1 MFKPQPSPP
10 ASSVNRPQLSPR
22 SMNGV
27 GSEQASYFVPP
38 TPGAGGNGGEAPPGW
53 PGSTNRA
60 GETGGNENDGGF
72 FGGRNGFNFGGESAN
87 PSTEGGSGSRRTS
100 NGGNENS
107 WASTAPPS
115 FALSPSSTAFNAKF
129 NRLGGFA
136 GSYDIPPTPLYP
148 PAQSPF
154 IPPDAQSQQNPFDV
168 ASSTPSTSGPDPSIS
183 SFQPPSA
190 SSPKFNFAIPSAAT
204 RKLAP
209 RPSLR
214 SSPASSAT
222 APSPAATSRYS
233 QIVPTTLFSLLQT
246 SLASSTA
253 SSPLLVLDIRTHTAY
268 LSERISNSI
277 NVCVPSTLLR
287 RPGFGVE
294 RVQDGLPEHE
304 QEVFAAW
311 NSCETIV
318 AIDAES
324 TTLGEGS
331 SGVASLLAKFERAGF
346 KGKLSWIKGGWYAV
360 KTQARGLPKP
370 EQAKLFQSGSGSA
383 VESTSTSPNVASGS
397 ATSGDKQFNLNQP
410 PQSKKHGRPVLQVR
424 DLPIAA
430 FQLASTSAFVHSGL
444 PSSNNGISVTSPSS
458 DGSSSSRRP
467 NLGKRRKSSNDPS
480 AMDQGGFTLGSGN
493 APPTPIGESPATP
506 RGNVGDSGRNVQA
519 ATKMSSNPFFD
530 NIRQNSEVSLS
541 HLFYIDHRHLS

>member
-1 MFKPQPSPP
+1 MFRPHPSPP
-10 ASSVNRPQLSPR
+10 TSSDNRPQLSPR

-27 GSEQASYFVPP
+27 GAEQASYFIPP
-38 TPGAGGNGGEAPPGW
+38 TPGAGGNGGEAPTGW
-53 PGSTNRA
+53 PGSSSRT
-60 GETGGNENDGGF
+60 GDQGGNENDGGF
-72 FGGRNGFNFGGESAN
+72 FGGGRNGFNFAGESAN
-87 PSTEGGSGSRRTS
+87 PSHEGGSTSRGATT
-100 NGGNENS
+100 GGNENS
-107 WASTAPPS
+107 WASTAPPH

-168 ASSTPSTSGPDPSIS
+168 ASTPSTSGPDPTTS
-183 SFQPPSA
+183 SFQPPSSST

-214 SSPASSAT
+214 SSPVSSAT
-222 APSPAATSRYS
+222 APSPSAAATSRFTP
-233 QIVPTTLFSLLQT
+233 ILPTTLFSLLQT
-246 SLASSTA
+246 SLASSSTCP
-253 SSPLLVLDIRTHTAY
+253 PLLVLDIRTHTAY
-268 LSERISNSI
+268 LSQRLSNSI

-331 SGVASLLAKFERAGF
+331 SGVASLLSKFERAGF
-346 KGKLSWIKGGWYAV
+346 KGKLGWIKGGWYAI

-370 EQAKLFQSGSGSA
+370 EQAKLFQSGSGSPA
-383 VESTSTSPNVASGS
+383 ESTPTSPNLAAGS
-397 ATSGDKQFNLNQP
+397 ATPGDQQFNLNQP

-444 PSSNNGISVTSPSS
+444 PSSNHGVSVTSPSS

-480 AMDQGGFTLGSGN
+480 SMDQSGFTLGSRD
-493 APPTPIGESPATP
+493 ALPTPIGESPVTP
-506 RGNVGDSGRNVQA
+506 KGIMGDTGRNVQGA
-519 ATKMSSNPFFD
+519 KKMSSNPFFD
-530 NIRQNSEVSLS
+530 NIRQNSEVCPS
-541 HLFYIDHRHLS
+541 HSFSDT